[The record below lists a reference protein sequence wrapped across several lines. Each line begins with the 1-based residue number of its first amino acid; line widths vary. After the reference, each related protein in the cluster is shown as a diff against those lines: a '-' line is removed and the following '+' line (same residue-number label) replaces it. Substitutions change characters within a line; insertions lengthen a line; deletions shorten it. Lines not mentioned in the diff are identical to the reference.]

1 MDSQRTTGMRG
12 RNTIIINGKV
22 YDALS
27 GLPVAAPDPVAP
39 KHRIN
44 VDSRHAFSDI
54 GPAVAVK
61 PHVVASARHHQTMKA
76 AAIHQTVQKSQT
88 LRRDGVKAPVV
99 QSSNLRRKPQLGHV
113 PKSPQITKF
122 AAHPQPLRQ
131 VEKAVPQPT
140 ASRPVVSHV
149 VTRAQQA
156 ASGRAPAPERLSSRA
171 LKERLIAERLASI
184 DTSAGSKKLKKPRGS
199 FFGGKPRLASMVTAC
214 FALIVLGGYLTYL
227 NMPNLSVRV
236 AASQAGIAAT
246 FPDYRPDGYRFDG
259 PVAYAPGQV
268 SIAFKANGGEQGYT
282 VTEQSSSW
290 DSQAVYDNLVAKASD
305 GGYITNSQQ
314 GLTVYTY
321 KNRAA
326 WVNGGI
332 LYTIDGDA
340 PLSNEQLLNIAG
352 SL

>member
-1 MDSQRTTGMRG
+1 MSG

-27 GLPVAAPDPVAP
+27 GLPAAAPDPIAKP
-39 KHRIN
+39 KPQHHGP
-44 VDSRHAFSDI
+44 SRAFSDI
-54 GPAVAVK
+54 GPAVSVN
-61 PHVVASARHHQTMKA
+61 HHKLPSKSLSPKA
-76 AAIHQTVQKSQT
+76 GTVHQTVKKSKT
-88 LRRDGVKAPVV
+88 LRRDAVKAPVS
-99 QSSNLRRKPQLGHV
+99 QSTSLRRKPQPGHV
-113 PKSPQITKF
+113 ATSPAISKF
-122 AAHPQPLRQ
+122 AAHPQPLKH
-131 VEKAVPQPT
+131 EAPNTAKASTVVPH
-140 ASRPVVSHV
+140 A
-149 VTRAQQA
+149 VTRLHQLA
-156 ASGRAPAPERLSSRA
+156 ANRKQDVAAPERLTSRA
-171 LKERLIAERLASI
+171 LKEKLISERLASV
-184 DTSAGSKKLKKPRGS
+184 DTSSANKDEHRPRKKLFASRPRV
-199 FFGGKPRLASMVTAC
+199 ASMVTAC

-236 AASQAGIAAT
+236 AASQAGIAAS

-259 PVAYAPGQV
+259 PVAFTPGQV
-268 SIAFKANGGEQGYT
+268 TIAFKANGGNHGYT

-290 DSQAVYDNLVAKASD
+290 DSQAVYDNLVAKQSG

-314 GLTVYTY
+314 GLTIYTFS
-321 KNRAA
+321 NSAA

>member
-1 MDSQRTTGMRG
+1 MSG

-27 GLPVAAPDPVAP
+27 GLPAAAPDPIAKP
-39 KHRIN
+39 KPQHHGHGR
-44 VDSRHAFSDI
+44 AFSDI
-54 GPAVAVK
+54 GPAVSVNHHKVATK
-61 PHVVASARHHQTMKA
+61 PQSPKA
-76 AAIHQTVQKSQT
+76 GTIHQTVKKSKT
-88 LRRDGVKAPVV
+88 LRRDAVKAPVS
-99 QSSNLRRKPQLGHV
+99 QSSNLRRKPQPGHV
-113 PKSPQITKF
+113 ATSPAISKF
-122 AAHPQPLRQ
+122 APHPQPLTPAAPAQ
-131 VEKAVPQPT
+131 QKTAAAVPH
-140 ASRPVVSHV
+140 VVSRLQKL
-149 VTRAQQA
+149 TA
-156 ASGRAPAPERLSSRA
+156 GRQLDVAAPERMTSRA
-171 LKERLIAERLASI
+171 LKEKLIAERLASV
-184 DTSAGSKKLKKPRGS
+184 DTTSAAKDDHRPRRKLFASRPRV
-199 FFGGKPRLASMVTAC
+199 ASMITAC

-236 AASQAGIAAT
+236 AASQAGIAAS

-259 PVAYAPGQV
+259 PVAFAPGQV
-268 SIAFKANGGEQGYT
+268 TIAFKANGGKHGYT

-290 DSQAVYDNLVAKASD
+290 DSQAVYDNLVAKQSG

-314 GLTVYTY
+314 GLTIYTY
-321 KNRAA
+321 SNSAA